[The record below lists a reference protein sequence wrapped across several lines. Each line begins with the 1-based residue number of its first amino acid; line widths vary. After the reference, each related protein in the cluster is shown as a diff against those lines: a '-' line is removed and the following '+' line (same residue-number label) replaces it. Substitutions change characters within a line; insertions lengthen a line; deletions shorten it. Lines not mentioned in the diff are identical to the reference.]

1 MLAGRAGQWPGTKC
15 VWETYFTICICIF
28 VLISLYLD
36 LYLDFDTS
44 VFVFV
49 LLCLQPGPKHV
60 WAQPQSHISPL
71 LASCDLQS
79 WRLLHLLSKQS
90 VLYSLSSKACCT
102 HFQTGCT
109 LQQFAS
115 PSYFCSAPYFRSDS
129 EKFSQSLSSFCC
141 PRLSKRIYVLIFR
154 LVTFKGHSGN
164 FAYRA
169 NETRNVNYRANE
181 TQMRLK
187 WEIEQWWK

>member
-1 MLAGRAGQWPGTKC
+1 MLAGMAGQWPGTKC

-60 WAQPQSHISPL
+60 WAQQPQSHISPWI
-71 LASCDLQS
+71 ASCEFAKLAPVALAKCFVVAFKQNV
-79 WRLLHLLSKQS
+79 LHLLSKQS

-115 PSYFCSAPYFRSDS
+115 PSYFCFARYFRSDS
-129 EKFSQSLSSFCC
+129 EKFFQSLTFFWC
-141 PRLSKRIYVLIFR
+141 PSLS
-154 LVTFKGHSGN
+154 
-164 FAYRA
+164 
-169 NETRNVNYRANE
+169 
-181 TQMRLK
+181 
-187 WEIEQWWK
+187 